1 MKNNYED
8 LLLYRLTFSRLFDMF
23 PGLGYDRREF
33 ERDIGS
39 PLRIP
44 IS

>member
-23 PGLGYDRREF
+23 PGLDYDRREF
-33 ERDIGS
+33 ERGLGS
-39 PLRIP
+39 LLRIP